1 MLCESCGETDA
12 TVHLTQI
19 TDGAVKKLHLCQS
32 CAEESGLTIQSAMS
46 IPEMMFGLG
55 GASESASAG
64 EDKACPRCGMRQA
77 DFKKTSRLGCP
88 TCYTVFTE
96 ELAPLLTAIHKGTQ
110 HAGKVPAGAQA
121 AAVTTPEIEAMQQ
134 KLQDAVSAERFEEA
148 ATLRDQIR
156 QAKQK
161 ADGGKKPRRKDT
173 RAGS

>member
-1 MLCESCGETDA
+1 MLCESCGESEA
-12 TVHLTQI
+12 NVHLTQI

-55 GASESASAG
+55 SSSESAPAG
-64 EDKACPRCGMRQA
+64 EEKACPRCGMRQA

-88 TCYTVFTE
+88 TCYTVFAE

-110 HAGKVPAGAQA
+110 HAGKVPAGVQA
-121 AAVTTPEIEAMQQ
+121 AESTPEIDAMQQ
-134 KLQDAVSAERFEEA
+134 KLQEAVSAERFEEA
-148 ATLRDQIR
+148 AALRDQIR
-156 QAKQK
+156 QEKQK
-161 ADGGKKPRRKDT
+161 TGGGKKPRRKDS